1 MTEEQRAKF
10 LAELKSLPTEY
21 GTDIE
26 AAHIKADGILYDALV
41 ILGYQDIADAWDD
54 VAKWYS

>member
-10 LAELKSLPTEY
+10 LAELKDCATAH

-41 ILGYQDIADAWDD
+41 ALGYQDIADAWDD